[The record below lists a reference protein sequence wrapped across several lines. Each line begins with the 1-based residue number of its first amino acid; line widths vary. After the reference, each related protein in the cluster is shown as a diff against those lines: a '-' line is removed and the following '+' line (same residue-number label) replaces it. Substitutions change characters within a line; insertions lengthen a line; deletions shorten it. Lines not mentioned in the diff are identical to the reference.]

1 MNETSD
7 NAPFRNP
14 QLPVA
19 DRVEDL
25 VARLTLE
32 EKVGQ
37 TLDTAPAIDRLGVPE
52 YNWWNECLHGVARA
66 GKATVFP
73 QAIGLAATFN
83 DTLVRDVADAISDE
97 ARAKHHDALGRN
109 NRRRY
114 FGLTFWSPNINIFR
128 DPRWG
133 RGQETYGEDPYLT
146 ARLGV
151 AFVRGL
157 QGDDPVRRKVDAT
170 AKHFA
175 VHSGPES
182 QRHSFNAEVNQR
194 DLYETYLPAFKACVQ
209 EGQVAAIMGAYNRTN
224 GEPCCASPTLLQ
236 KILREEWG
244 FDGYVVSDCGAIHD
258 IHAHHHVTANAA
270 ESAAMAIKNGC
281 DLNCGCVYNSLIEA
295 VDAGLISES
304 EIDVALRRVLT
315 TRFEL
320 GMFDPAHTVSHAAIS
335 TNIVN
340 CADHRALARR
350 AAAESIVLLKNDG
363 ILPLN
368 RDKLGAIAVVGPNA
382 MSRKPL
388 LANYYGH
395 APIMITPFD
404 GILDSVAPGTHVHY
418 VEGCGL
424 RNDRAVEK
432 KPLEAVA
439 NDSDVI
445 IAVMGFSPELEGEEG
460 EVADSDGGGDRN
472 LITLPGRQEEM
483 LRVLAAQEKP
493 VVLVIAGGSPI
504 DLSWAHENVAAIVN
518 VWYPGEQGGTAIA
531 DILFGDVNPAGRLP
545 VTYVKAIDQLPPFAD
560 YSMQGRT
567 YRFMDQQP
575 LFHFGYGLSY
585 TTFEYQDVKLSRSQ
599 IREGESVTV
608 EVRIRNVG
616 ERDGD
621 EVVQL
626 YVRDREASVPVPRLH
641 LEGFRRVH
649 VPAGQ
654 SVLVTMILEAEQLV
668 AYDENGNAFLEEGE
682 FDVYVGGGQPED
694 PAMPGVHTTLS
705 VVPQPE
711 TDTRRS

>member
-1 MNETSD
+1 MSEANNE
-7 NAPFRNP
+7 PPYQNP
-14 QLPVA
+14 ALPVA
-19 DRVEDL
+19 ERVEDL
-25 VARLTLE
+25 MTRMTLE

-37 TLDTAPAIDRLGVPE
+37 TLDTAPAIERLGIPE

-83 DTLVRDVADAISDE
+83 YSLVREVADAISDE
-97 ARAKHHDALGRN
+97 ARAKHHDAVKRN

-146 ARLGV
+146 ARLAV

-157 QGDDPVRRKVDAT
+157 QGEDPAHRKVDAT

-209 EGQVAAIMGAYNRTN
+209 EGQVAAVMGAYNRTN
-224 GEPCCASPTLLQ
+224 SEPCCASQTLLQ

-244 FDGYVVSDCGAIHD
+244 FDGYVVSDCGAIRD
-258 IHAHHHVTANAA
+258 IHTHHRVTANAA
-270 ESAAMAIKNGC
+270 ESAALAVKNGC
-281 DLNCGCVYNSLIEA
+281 DLNCGCAYNSLIEA
-295 VDAGLISES
+295 VESGLISEA
-304 EIDVALRRVLT
+304 EIDTALRRVLT

-320 GMFDPAHTVSHAAIS
+320 GMFDPDHTVPHAAIS
-335 TNIVN
+335 TAVVN
-340 CADHRALARR
+340 CAEHRELARR
-350 AAAESIVLLKNDG
+350 AAAETVVLLKNDG

-368 RDKLGAIAVVGPNA
+368 RDKLGAVAVVGPNA

-388 LANYYGH
+388 LANYYGY
-395 APIMITPFD
+395 APTMITPFD
-404 GILDSVAPGTHVHY
+404 GILDAVAPGTLVHY

-424 RNDRAVEK
+424 RNDSPVEQ

-439 NDSDVI
+439 NDSDVV

-472 LITLPGRQEEM
+472 RITLPGRQEEM
-483 LRVLAAQEKP
+483 LRVLAAQGKP

-504 DLSWAHENVAAIVN
+504 DLSWARENVAAIVN
-518 VWYPGEQGGTAIA
+518 VWYPGEQGGNAIA
-531 DILFGDVNPAGRLP
+531 DVLFGDVNPAGRLP
-545 VTYVKAIDQLPPFAD
+545 VTYVESVDHLPPFTD

-567 YRFMDQQP
+567 YRFMDRQP

-585 TTFEYQDVKLSRSQ
+585 TKFEYQNLKLSRPD
-599 IREGESVTV
+599 IREGQSVTV
-608 EVRIRNVG
+608 EVQVRNVG

-626 YVRDREASVPVPRLH
+626 YVCDCEATVPVPRVH

-654 SVLVTMILEAEQLV
+654 SVLVQMTLEAAQLA
-668 AYDENGNAFLEEGE
+668 AYDENGGPFLEAGE
-682 FDVYVGGGQPED
+682 FDVYVGGGQPND
-694 PAMPGVHTTLS
+694 PAMPGIHTTLTA
-705 VVPQPE
+705 VQ
-711 TDTRRS
+711 